1 MSDLRHLPSVD
12 SLLNSPSTLNLL
24 TQFGRP
30 QTISALRDV
39 LDQIR
44 KEYTSTNAIPTS
56 DEILNLVEKKL
67 QTRFRIS
74 LLPVINATGTIL
86 HTNLG
91 RAPLSQ
97 FTLDTMQA
105 ISTGYNNLEYDLKN
119 GKRGSRSVHAEE
131 LLTRL
136 TGAEAATV
144 VNNNAGAVLIVLSAI
159 ANRRKVLISRSQLI
173 EIGGGFRIPDVMKQ
187 SGAKLFEI
195 GTTNRIHLSDYENAL
210 SEESIKLVMRA
221 HQSNFKII
229 GFTTE
234 PDFADIIKISHQ
246 FQVPVLDDLGSG
258 TFVDTAQFGLT
269 HEPTIQESVLA
280 GADLITF
287 SGDKLLGG
295 PQAGIIIGKK
305 ELIQKIKKHPLAR
318 ALRPDKLTLA
328 GLSATLIHYLKDE
341 HLTEIPIWRMISAPI
356 DFIKIRAAAWQT
368 KIPNS
373 AVIPNLSTIGGGSM
387 PEETLATFVLAVQ
400 VNKPDQL
407 LNALREN
414 SPAIVAR
421 VENDQVLFDP
431 RTVLPEQDNIF
442 IQNLSLTVQQF
453 L

>member
-195 GTTNRIHLSDYENAL
+195 TKML
-210 SEESIKLVMRA
+210 
-221 HQSNFKII
+221 
-229 GFTTE
+229 
-234 PDFADIIKISHQ
+234 
-246 FQVPVLDDLGSG
+246 
-258 TFVDTAQFGLT
+258 
-269 HEPTIQESVLA
+269 
-280 GADLITF
+280 
-287 SGDKLLGG
+287 
-295 PQAGIIIGKK
+295 
-305 ELIQKIKKHPLAR
+305 
-318 ALRPDKLTLA
+318 
-328 GLSATLIHYLKDE
+328 YLK
-341 HLTEIPIWRMISAPI
+341 
-356 DFIKIRAAAWQT
+356 
-368 KIPNS
+368 N
-373 AVIPNLSTIGGGSM
+373 
-387 PEETLATFVLAVQ
+387 
-400 VNKPDQL
+400 QL
-407 LNALREN
+407 NW
-414 SPAIVAR
+414 
-421 VENDQVLFDP
+421 
-431 RTVLPEQDNIF
+431 
-442 IQNLSLTVQQF
+442 
-453 L
+453 